1 MNRASNEMKDVV
13 SDSGRGLFHR
23 FPLFQLC
30 ETGEIALEM
39 EEGRFASETS
49 HAGIIR
55 IGF

>member
-1 MNRASNEMKDVV
+1 MRNVV
-13 SDSGRGLFHR
+13 GEICCGLFHR
-23 FPLFQLC
+23 FPLFQLR
-30 ETGEIALEM
+30 ETGELDLEM